1 MGPPMGYF
9 VSVYIASHTHVLGSC
24 KGGAPFLWNT
34 PSINMP
40 FFPPHLRKKFGS
52 SYIISKCTLEMKLEW
67 PMFTSTSPLLLFR
80 PTEIR
85 DWRIKYSKSLPSNLA
100 IATPFGSGLHFL
112 LAGLAGADWFL
123 RANNARAS
131 LSEGCGNAD
140 ITRRRWAHQNGST
153 RKKTIDHIRC
163 CLHTKH
169 SQHALLTT
177 FARDRK
183 AYANFQKLNSV
194 KS

>member
-1 MGPPMGYF
+1 
-9 VSVYIASHTHVLGSC
+9 
-24 KGGAPFLWNT
+24 
-34 PSINMP
+34 
-40 FFPPHLRKKFGS
+40 
-52 SYIISKCTLEMKLEW
+52 
-67 PMFTSTSPLLLFR
+67 MFTSTSPLLLFR

-100 IATPFGSGLHFL
+100 IAIPFGSGFHLF
-112 LAGLAGADWFL
+112 LAGLVGADWFL

-131 LSEGCGNAD
+131 LSEGCCNAD

-153 RKKTIDHIRC
+153 RKKTIDHVQC

-177 FARDRK
+177 FSRDKGQRTVERSYK
-183 AYANFQKLNSV
+183 QTGLNKKIFIYALYNLNYDPYTY
-194 KS
+194 